1 MDGDGTNWLTG
12 IGFALLTCNS
22 ALAIYQSKEDTCS
35 VAFVVSVYFSLLLL
49 FWFLRLY
56 EQAGQN
62 AAQRGRQ
69 KAAIWMLSTY
79 LTSIFSYKVAALMP
93 WPIALVVWGMGATVA
108 SGGFYAFF
116 IYHA

>member
-1 MDGDGTNWLTG
+1 M
-12 IGFALLTCNS
+12 
-22 ALAIYQSKEDTCS
+22 
-35 VAFVVSVYFSLLLL
+35 VSVEAKEKSTRMRGWGYFCGSL

-79 LTSIFSYKVAALMP
+79 LTSIFSYKVASLMP

-108 SGGFYAFF
+108 YGGFYAFF